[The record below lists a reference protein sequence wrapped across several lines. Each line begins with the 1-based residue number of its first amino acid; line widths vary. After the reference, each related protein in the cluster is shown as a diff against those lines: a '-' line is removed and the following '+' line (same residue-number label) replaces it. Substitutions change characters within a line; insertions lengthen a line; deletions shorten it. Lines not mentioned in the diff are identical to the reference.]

1 VGAVELVRLA
11 LDRIERL
18 DGELN
23 AVVALRAEPA
33 LEEAAALDRRVTAGE
48 PVGRLAG
55 VPLLVKDIEDVA
67 GMRTTFGSLL
77 FADAPPAT
85 RDGLVTERLRAEGA
99 IVVGKTNLPEFA
111 TEGYTA
117 NLLFGVTRN
126 PWAPEWSP
134 GGSSGGSG
142 AALAAGMAPL
152 ATATDGGGSI
162 RIPAAMCGLA
172 GIKPTGGLIGRR
184 PIPDWI
190 DLSTDGPLATGI
202 ADLRLLLDVASGPVA
217 GDPTALPVPWR
228 DASASDGMHRAGT
241 SANDGRR
248 PGAETSPDPATGRP
262 GRPAWPSPDPASGR
276 SGRRAWP
283 GRVLAAPRFVDYG
296 PLEPAVADR
305 FEKALLALERDLGLA
320 VEPIEPASIF
330 GTGDLDAD
338 WLVIA
343 ATEHA
348 HKLGRELV
356 EASAERLHPSARAF
370 LRVGL
375 DTSIEKYL
383 AARRRRFEYVRE
395 LDELLGSDGV
405 IATPTLASSG
415 WLAEGRM
422 PGSERLGVPDEV
434 YNCPAANMT
443 GHPSLSLPAGR
454 FESGVGFGLQ
464 LTGPRF
470 SDDLLL
476 DLGEAWERARPW
488 PPVAPGYEP
497 FDLP

>member
-1 VGAVELVRLA
+1 MGLERLGRAVAGREVGAVELVRLA

-18 DGELN
+18 DGQLN
-23 AVVALRAEPA
+23 AVVALRGEAA
-33 LEEAAALDRRVTAGE
+33 LEEASALDRRVAAGE
-48 PVGRLAG
+48 RVGRLAG
-55 VPLLVKDIEDVA
+55 VPLLVKDLEDVA

-77 FADAPPAT
+77 FADAPLAT

-111 TEGYTA
+111 AEGYTA

-162 RIPAAMCGLA
+162 RIPAALCGLA

-190 DLSTDGPLATGI
+190 DLSTDGPLATGV
-202 ADLRLLLDVASGPVA
+202 ADLRLLLDIESGPVA

-228 DASASDGMHRAGT
+228 DASAADDDHQGGPNAG
-241 SANDGRR
+241 R
-248 PGAETSPDPATGRP
+248 ATGRN
-262 GRPAWPSPDPASGR
+262 
-276 SGRRAWP
+276 GRRAWP
-283 GRVLAAPRFVDYG
+283 ARVLAAPRFVDHG
-296 PLEPAVADR
+296 PLEPAVADL
-305 FEKALLALERDLGLA
+305 FEQALLAVERELGLP

-330 GTGDLDAD
+330 ATGDLDAD
-338 WLVIA
+338 WLVIT

-348 HKLGRELV
+348 HKLGRELI
-356 EASAERLHPSARAF
+356 EANVERLHANARAF

-375 DTSIEKYL
+375 NTSVEDYL

-395 LDELLGSDGV
+395 LDELLGPDGV

-415 WLAEGRM
+415 WLAEGLM
-422 PGSERLGVPDEV
+422 PGAERLGVPDEV
-434 YNCPAANMT
+434 YNCAAANMT

-454 FESGVGFGLQ
+454 FGSGVGFGLQ

-470 SDDLLL
+470 SDALLL
-476 DLGEAWERARPW
+476 DLGEAWEQARPW